1 MQIIPV
7 IDLRHGVA
15 VQAVRGERHLYRP
28 IETPLSPDAD
38 AVNVARGYRGIA
50 PFPILYVADLDA
62 IEGRGSNLATVARLT
77 RDIPGLTVWLDNGA
91 ASAETAEAS
100 LAVRGVDLVVGSES
114 QSGTALLVELSRRW
128 PDRIVLSLDFRDGF
142 VGPQALLDTPALW
155 PARVIAMTLG
165 RVGSGAGPDL
175 ERIAALA
182 SVRPG
187 LRIYAAGGVR
197 SRNDLWAARGAG
209 AAGALVATAIHRGAL
224 TPADIAEVMAEPD

>member
-15 VQAVRGERHLYRP
+15 VQAVRGERHLYQP
-28 IETPLSPDAD
+28 IRTPLSPDAD
-38 AVNVARGYRGIA
+38 ALNVARGYRGVA
-50 PFPILYVADLDA
+50 PFPVLYVADLDA

-77 RDIPGLTVWLDNGA
+77 SEIPGLTVWLDNGA
-91 ASAETAEAS
+91 ASAETAAAS
-100 LAVRGVDLVVGSES
+100 LAVPGVDLVIGSES
-114 QSGTALLVELSRRW
+114 QSDTALVAELTARW

-142 VGPQALLDTPALW
+142 VGPAALLDTPALW
-155 PARVIAMTLG
+155 PGRVIAMTLG

-175 ERIAALA
+175 ERISSLAAA
-182 SVRPG
+182 RPG

-197 SRNDLWAARGAG
+197 SLDDLHAAQGAG

-224 TPADIAEVMAEPD
+224 SAVEIATIMPARG